1 MEYKKLVSFITAV
14 RIGSGPDVLTNSLK
28 NNFGIQGLKDMIDS
42 VYETSKYKG
51 EGDYGY
57 EICLKLDEC
66 DTEGIELVNSELT
79 DTQKKFTKWTI
90 TSRRS
95 HLMVEMA
102 LNPRWA
108 HNKIDHIWLN
118 DAFKI
123 SEKSKFYWIW
133 NHSHIMMKE
142 NWDEYLFNSKEL
154 WHKPWTTEH
163 SGSPDGI
170 GTLNY
175 SPVLHYDFV
184 KEKQNP
190 GEIAGESP
198 ADNHWQTHHDG
209 ESTECDMNLQINIL
223 EASTGAGWFWNEDY
237 YDSENNISWIDGKGW
252 IDSDGNPLPPGWQYE
267 LNK

>member
-133 NHSHIMMKE
+133 NHS
-142 NWDEYLFNSKEL
+142 
-154 WHKPWTTEH
+154 
-163 SGSPDGI
+163 
-170 GTLNY
+170 
-175 SPVLHYDFV
+175 PVLHYDFV

-252 IDSDGNPLPPGWQYE
+252 VDSDGNPLPPGWQYE